1 MNEDMDDIV
10 RIIKSL
16 ESSGVLIDGVSETIK
31 HENKKQEG
39 GFLGILL
46 DFRCFNARQFFDWKR
61 CIEGW
66 KRCCKSWKRFCKSK
80 KRI

>member
-1 MNEDMDDIV
+1 MDDIV

-46 DFRCFNARQFFDWKR
+46 DFRCFNARRFFDWKR